1 VSPSL
6 KQSGKDIVPGH
17 IAIPLFPLH
26 SVLFPHGT
34 LPLRIF
40 EPRYLE
46 MVSTCLKTEQGFGI
60 CLIRSG
66 SEVGKAAQ
74 TYDTGTLSEIT
85 YFNQQADGFLGITAS
100 GKQRFHIVATEIQA
114 NQLTVAEV
122 ELIPNEE
129 PTAIPAKYQLA
140 VQILER
146 IFENLGYPFAKIE
159 KHYDDAGW
167 VGNRLAEFLPIP
179 LEQKQ
184 YLLQLTDPL
193 QRLERVCSLL
203 ESLELR

>member
-1 VSPSL
+1 MTTL
-6 KQSGKDIVPGH
+6 
-17 IAIPLFPLH
+17 AIPIFPLH
-26 SVLFPHGT
+26 SVLFPNGT

-46 MVSTCLKTEQGFGI
+46 MVSSCMKTEQGFGI

-66 SEVGKAAQ
+66 SEVGKAAE
-74 TYDTGTLSEIT
+74 TYETGTLSEIS
-85 YFNQQADGFLGITAS
+85 YFNKQSDGLLGITAS
-100 GKQRFHIVATEIQA
+100 GKQRFHIVSTEVQP
-114 NQLTVAEV
+114 NQLTIAQV
-122 ELIPNEE
+122 ELIPNEKSC
-129 PTAIPAKYQLA
+129 PIPDKYNAA
-140 VQILER
+140 VLILKR

-159 KHYDDAGW
+159 KHYDDASW
-167 VGNRLAEFLPIP
+167 VGSRLAEFLPIS

-193 QRLERVCSLL
+193 QRLDRVWSLL